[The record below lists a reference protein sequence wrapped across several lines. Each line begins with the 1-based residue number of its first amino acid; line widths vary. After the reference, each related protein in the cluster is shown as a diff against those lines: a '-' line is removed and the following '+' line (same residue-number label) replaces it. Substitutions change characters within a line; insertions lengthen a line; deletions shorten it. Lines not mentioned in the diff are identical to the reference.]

1 MDFISARETAEKWG
15 ITQRRV
21 EVLCMNGQVRGVER
35 VGNMWLIPKTA
46 SKPIDGRT
54 KAAKQQKKP
63 IVYVLPLDEERIIGM
78 VNGTM
83 AIENMS
89 LTDDDRNRL
98 RAVLRG
104 ESTTDETV
112 RHLVKKHRRNTD
124 AKPSRI

>member
-21 EVLCMNGQVRGVER
+21 EVLCMNGQVQGVER

-46 SKPIDGRT
+46 AKPIDGRT
-54 KAAKQQKKP
+54 RAAKQQKKQMA
-63 IVYVLPLDEERIIGM
+63 YVLDLDEEHIIGM

-89 LTDDDRNRL
+89 LTDEDRNRL
-98 RAVLRG
+98 RSVLRG
-104 ESTTDETV
+104 ESTTDEIV
-112 RHLVKKHRRNTD
+112 RLLVKKYR
-124 AKPSRI
+124 S